1 MSNCVWLSSAE
12 GTAAPQRGPRR
23 PPPPRSPHSRPGLLP
38 RAGRSGLGSPVRAEG
53 LGGTLG
59 QWAAGGLPGPRTRG
73 RRPTPQASKAL
84 AELSAAEERRVGVTG
99 TRGDVAASPCRARS
113 HRARSTPQPPPRQR
127 PHDRLV
133 VKCPFR
139 APQRGREQELSAPGD
154 AEDRPRRLSLRDPPE
169 SLREQ
174 ARFQ

>member
-12 GTAAPQRGPRR
+12 GTAAPQRGPQRR
-23 PPPPRSPHSRPGLLP
+23 PRPRSPHSRPGLLP

-99 TRGDVAASPCRARS
+99 TRGDVAASPCTRAATVRG
-113 HRARSTPQPPPRQR
+113 APR
-127 PHDRLV
+127 
-133 VKCPFR
+133 
-139 APQRGREQELSAPGD
+139 
-154 AEDRPRRLSLRDPPE
+154 SLRPVSGLTTGS
-169 SLREQ
+169 SLSVHS
-174 ARFQ
+174 ARRRGAVSRS

>member
-1 MSNCVWLSSAE
+1 MSNCVWLSFAE
-12 GTAAPQRGPRR
+12 ETAAPQRGPRR
-23 PPPPRSPHSRPGLLP
+23 DPPPPRSPHSRPGLLP
-38 RAGRSGLGSPVRAEG
+38 RAERSGLGSPVRAEG

-99 TRGDVAASPCRARS
+99 TRGDVAGGLALYARG
-113 HRARSTPQPPPRQR
+113 HRARSTPQPPPRLW

-154 AEDRPRRLSLRDPPE
+154 AEGRPRRLSL
-169 SLREQ
+169 
-174 ARFQ
+174 